1 MRLRLGGRLLTIEV
15 SEGPIRY
22 SRDQT
27 VIGRVIDCY
36 NSFIMRR
43 AVIILELCHV
53 TGLLANIVITR

>member
-1 MRLRLGGRLLTIEV
+1 LTIEV